1 MIEGAMKMDHYHRVL
16 IKLSGEALADREDR
30 LILGAQNLFTVAA
43 AIKKMR
49 TEEVQVAVVIGAG
62 NIWRGKF
69 ADQIG
74 IDKATADYMG
84 MLGTIINSIAL
95 QSALENIGVPTR
107 VMTALEVKSV
117 AEPYIRR
124 RAIRHLEK
132 GRVVIFAGGTGNP
145 YFTTDTTASLRAM
158 EIEAEVIF
166 IAKNGVDGVYTADP
180 SVYKDAKL
188 IKEITYEEMLS
199 RNLKVMDLT
208 AISLVHD
215 KNIEIRVFDMND
227 PENFMR
233 ALHGENIGSII
244 RKG

>member
-1 MIEGAMKMDHYHRVL
+1 MNKYHRVI
-16 IKLSGEALADREDR
+16 IKLSGEALASKRDKM
-30 LILGAQNLFTVAA
+30 ILEANHLFVVAE
-43 AIKKMR
+43 AIKKMVA
-49 TEEVQVAVVIGAG
+49 EGVQVGVVIGAG

-69 ADQIG
+69 ATQIG
-74 IDKATADYMG
+74 IDAATADYMG

-95 QSALENIGVPTR
+95 QNALENIGVPTR
-107 VMTALEVKSV
+107 VLSAVEVKSV

-158 EIEAEVIF
+158 EIEADVIF

-180 SVYKDAKL
+180 TKDSGAEL
-188 IKEITYEEMLS
+188 IKHITYEEMLR

-227 PENFMR
+227 PDNFLR
-233 ALHGENIGSII
+233 ALHGEDIGSVI
-244 RKG
+244 RKD

>member
-1 MIEGAMKMDHYHRVL
+1 MTSYKRVL
-16 IKLSGEALADREDR
+16 IKLSGEALADRKNKM
-30 LILGAQNLFTVAA
+30 ILDAHNLFIVADS
-43 AIKKMR
+43 IKKMLA
-49 TEEVQVAVVIGAG
+49 ENVQVAVVIGAG

-69 ADQIG
+69 ATQIG
-74 IDKATADYMG
+74 IDAATADYMG
-84 MLGTIINSIAL
+84 MLGTIINSMAL
-95 QSALENIGVPTR
+95 QSALENIGIPTR
-107 VMTALEVKSV
+107 VLSAIEVKSV

-158 EIEAEVIF
+158 EIEADVIF
-166 IAKNGVDGVYTADP
+166 IAKNGVDGVYTSDP
-180 SVYKDAKL
+180 SKDDGATL
-188 IKEITYEEMLS
+188 IKDITFEEMLR

-227 PENFMR
+227 PENFLR
-233 ALHGENIGSII
+233 ALHGEAIGSII

>member
-1 MIEGAMKMDHYHRVL
+1 MTSYKRVL
-16 IKLSGEALADREDR
+16 IKLSGEALADRKNKM
-30 LILGAQNLFTVAA
+30 ILDAHNLFIVADS
-43 AIKKMR
+43 IKKMLS
-49 TEEVQVAVVIGAG
+49 ENVQVAVVIGAG

-69 ADQIG
+69 ATQIG
-74 IDKATADYMG
+74 IDAATADYMG
-84 MLGTIINSIAL
+84 MLGTIINSMAL
-95 QSALENIGVPTR
+95 QSALENVGVPTR
-107 VMTALEVKSV
+107 VLSAIEVKSV

-158 EIEAEVIF
+158 EIEADVIF
-166 IAKNGVDGVYTADP
+166 IAKNGVDGVYTSDP
-180 SVYKDAKL
+180 SKDDGATL
-188 IKEITYEEMLS
+188 IKDITFEEMLR

-227 PENFMR
+227 PENFLR
-233 ALHGENIGSII
+233 ALHGEAIGSII

>member
-1 MIEGAMKMDHYHRVL
+1 MGKYHRVL
-16 IKLSGEALADREDR
+16 IKLSGEALADRKDR
-30 LILGAQNLFTVAA
+30 MILDAKHLFIVAE
-43 AIKKMR
+43 AIKKMQA
-49 TEEVQVAVVIGAG
+49 EGVQVGVVIGAG

-69 ADQIG
+69 ATQIG
-74 IDKATADYMG
+74 IDAATADYMG

-95 QSALENIGVPTR
+95 QNALENIGVPTR
-107 VMTALEVKSV
+107 VLSAVEVKSV

-158 EIEAEVIF
+158 EIEADVIF
-166 IAKNGVDGVYTADP
+166 IAKNGVDGVYTGDP
-180 SVYKDAKL
+180 SKDSSATL
-188 IKEITYEEMLS
+188 IKNITYEEML
-199 RNLKVMDLT
+199 RLNLKVMDLT

-233 ALHGENIGSII
+233 ALHGEEIGSTI